1 MSQYVIVTESTA
13 DLTQEL
19 VERYDLAVIPMRFCV
34 GDIEFVNYPDNRELA
49 PKDFYNMLREGK
61 TSTTSA
67 VNMADFEEFFTPILE
82 SGKDILY
89 LGFSSALSSTYGTSI
104 IAAESLREKFP
115 ERKIIN
121 VDTKCASM
129 GEGLIV
135 CKAAKLRSRGM
146 SIQEVA
152 EWVENNRENTIQW
165 FTVDDLMH
173 LYRGGRV
180 SAISAHMG
188 TALGI
193 KPLLHVDDEGYLKAM
208 QKVRGRKK
216 SLDALCDVIGE
227 KKTDMT
233 AEMVFISH
241 ADCAE
246 DADYLANLIAEKY
259 SPDEICIGDIGPV
272 VGSHT
277 GPGGLAMFFFG
288 KVR

>member
-1 MSQYVIVTESTA
+1 MNEYIIITESTA

-19 VERYDLAVIPMRFCV
+19 VDRYELSVIPMRFCV
-34 GDIEFVNYPDNRELA
+34 GDEEFVNYPDNRELS
-49 PKDFYNMLREGK
+49 PKDFYDMLRDGK

-89 LGFSSALSSTYGTSI
+89 LGFSSALSSTYGTSL
-104 IAAESLREKFP
+104 IAADALREKFP
-115 ERKIIN
+115 ERKIIT

-135 CKAAKLRSRGM
+135 CKAAKLRQQGM
-146 SIQEVA
+146 SIEEVA
-152 EWVENNRENTIQW
+152 QWVENNLENTIQW

-193 KPLLHVDDEGYLKAM
+193 KPLLHVDDEGCLKAM

-216 SLDALCDVIGE
+216 ALEALCDIIGE
-227 KKTDMT
+227 KKSDMT
-233 AEMVFISH
+233 GEMVFISN
-241 ADCAE
+241 ADCLE
-246 DADYLANLIAEKY
+246 DAEYLAKLIAEKY
-259 SPDEICIGDIGPV
+259 APEEICIGDIGPV